1 MSTPPSD
8 TGARVQSGK
17 SWEEF
22 CDGLKAAGRTIL
34 RPETPASELDR
45 AEGWRLLS
53 RYTRLGL
60 QMMLEFA
67 DPDFPVFYA
76 ASDDTIKVFLPNPD
90 NIYCNAT
97 IAGDRDYRIRGHRG
111 TVPYLSFG
119 TKANRYD
126 IDGTMAST
134 GELEAAEMQFDADGT
149 FEIILSRTPQ
159 PGNWLPMAAD
169 SSMVIVR
176 QTFLDRVNEKPAML
190 SIERIGAP
198 SAPPALNA
206 AVLDLALKKAV
217 AFVSGTAHLVAD
229 WTQMVARKPNEL
241 HAKPYAEAAMKV
253 GGDPKI
259 CYYHGYWQLAPDE
272 ALVIDSEVPD
282 CPYWN
287 FQLANY
293 WLESLDVQHRRVDIN
308 KHGARYNHDGSITLV
323 IAARDAGVGNFID
336 TDHHDCGGMLLR
348 WVGAKE
354 HPAPRCRVV
363 KIAELGRR

>member
-1 MSTPPSD
+1 MNSRADALQRILS
-8 TGARVQSGK
+8 GA
-17 SWEEF
+17 SWDDF
-22 CDGLKAAGRTIL
+22 CDGLKAAGQTIL
-34 RPETPASELDR
+34 RPEAPCNELDR

-53 RYTRLGL
+53 RYARLGL
-60 QMMLEFA
+60 QMMVEFA

-97 IAGDRDYRIRGHRG
+97 IAGDREYRIHGQRG

-119 TKANRYD
+119 TKANRYA

-134 GELEAAEMQFDADGT
+134 GELEAADMQFNADGS
-149 FEIILSRTPQ
+149 FEIVLSQTPR

-169 SSMVIVR
+169 STMVIVR
-176 QTFLDRVNEKPAML
+176 QTFLDRANETAADIGIRCTRAPAAPAPL
-190 SIERIGAP
+190 SAET
-198 SAPPALNA
+198 
-206 AVLDLALKKAV
+206 LDSGLKNAV
-217 AFVSGTAHLVAD
+217 AFVQGTAKLVAD
-229 WTQMVARKPNEL
+229 WTQMLAAKPNEL

-259 CYYHGYWQLAPDE
+259 CYYHGFWQLAADE

-287 FQLANY
+287 FQMANY
-293 WLESLDVQHRRVDIN
+293 WLESLDVQYRAVDIN
-308 KHGARYNHDGSITLV
+308 KHGARYNADGSITLV
-323 IAARDAGVGNFID
+323 IAARDCGVGNFID
-336 TDHHDCGGMLLR
+336 TDHHRSGGMLLR

-363 KIAELGRR
+363 KLSELQPR